1 MVASHVGSTEAKLFA
16 KFLYEC
22 AFHDA
27 FQQAY
32 YPIVGVGKNAA
43 TLHYNKNNA
52 PLTNSNDLVLVDA
65 GCEVDCYAS
74 DITRCFPVGGKF
86 SPEARTIY
94 TIVLDMQKVKLRKI
108 WLIFLGK
115 VIIKKEH
122 RIPRVKPLTFFF

>member
-1 MVASHVGSTEAKLFA
+1 MVAAHVGSSESKLFA

-22 AFHDA
+22 AFHDS

-32 YPIVGVGKNAA
+32 YPIVGVGMNAA

-52 PLTNSNDLVLVDA
+52 PLTNANDLVLVDA

-86 SPEARTIY
+86 TPEARTIY
-94 TIVLDMQKVKLRKI
+94 TIVLDMQKVTYISHSFIEGERKKYTSS
-108 WLIFLGK
+108 G
-115 VIIKKEH
+115 
-122 RIPRVKPLTFFF
+122 

>member
-1 MVASHVGSTEAKLFA
+1 MVAAHVGSSEAKLFA

-22 AFHDA
+22 AWHDA
-27 FQQAY
+27 FHQAY
-32 YPIVGVGKNAA
+32 YPIVGVGMNAA

-52 PLTNSNDLVLVDA
+52 PLTNENDLVLVDG

-94 TIVLDMQKVKLRKI
+94 TIVLDMQKVSHEKR
-108 WLIFLGK
+108 G
-115 VIIKKEH
+115 V
-122 RIPRVKPLTFFF
+122 